1 MAAPG
6 AITVQVVHNRE
17 MLESVYRLRHDA
29 YVRKRYIAPRSS
41 GMMSD
46 GWDELSTTMH
56 FVALQKDCVIGAV
69 RLVLDSAN
77 GLPMERVFPDEV
89 RQLRGQGRR
98 LAEASTMA
106 VSHPHQES
114 DCRLWLRLSR
124 VLWQRAGMLQVDD
137 LCLAVTPN
145 HLAFYERL
153 LFEPMGS
160 PRRYG
165 SLNGILAYPLRL
177 QAQQARVR
185 HTSSNDR
192 PAAPLREF
200 LLDHPQ

>member
-1 MAAPG
+1 M
-6 AITVQVVHNRE
+6 TVQIAHDRE
-17 MLESVYRLRHDA
+17 TLESIYRLRHDA
-29 YVRKRYIAPRSS
+29 YVRKGYIAPRPS
-41 GMMSD
+41 GIMSD
-46 GWDELSTTMH
+46 EWDELPATSH

-69 RLVLDSAN
+69 RLVLDSAG

-89 RQLRGQGRR
+89 RQLREQGCR

-114 DCRLWLRLSR
+114 DCRLWLRLSK
-124 VLWQRAGMLQVDD
+124 VLWQRAAMLQVDD
-137 LCLAVTPN
+137 LCIAVTPN
-145 HLAFYERL
+145 HVAFYERL

-177 QAQQARVR
+177 RAEQARVR

-200 LLDHPQ
+200 LLDPPA